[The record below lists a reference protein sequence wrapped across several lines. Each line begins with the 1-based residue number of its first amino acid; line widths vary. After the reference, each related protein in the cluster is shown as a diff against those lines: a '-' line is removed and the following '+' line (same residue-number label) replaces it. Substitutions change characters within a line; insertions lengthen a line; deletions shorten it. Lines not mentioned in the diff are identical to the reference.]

1 MKQEY
6 QSILQTG
13 IIKKYLMLEEEI
25 QKDIVRRVQKA
36 GKITSTADWQIQRYM
51 VLGHSTEDVEKII
64 REAVGGDW
72 ADTFKLYDEVIE
84 QEYVRSKAVYE
95 QVNANF
101 VPYEQNYELQQI
113 TNALIQQSNDEL
125 YNISKSLGFMV
136 DMGNGRKV
144 FTPLSEIYN
153 GYMDNAIV
161 MMASGAF
168 DYNTLIRKVVGEMT
182 ASGLRTIDYA
192 SGHSNRVDVA
202 VRRALLTGMGQL
214 TGRISD
220 MNGQRLGTN
229 KFEVDW
235 HHGARPDHKKWQ
247 GRVWTRQQLVEVC
260 GLGTGEGLLG
270 WDCRHTYYPFI
281 EGISVRN
288 YSDDWLEE
296 MDRKEEQKVFY
307 RGREYNAY
315 EATQKQRQME
325 TAMRA
330 QREKAMLLKEGG
342 ADPDDILNVRCKY
355 QAMLDEYKEFSRK
368 FNLPEQR
375 ERIYADLHGR
385 VAPSQRTYKNWKAE
399 QADKAAKRAAE
410 KERKAERAMREHV
423 EKNRRADMDAVKG
436 NKFIS
441 GIREFMMQ
449 NPDVG
454 IKKLGR
460 QILDSLEL
468 SHVTDHLRTMKE
480 HGYCRF
486 YSNTGV
492 VQMLDYNLNSKDSR
506 SYQYRIKTAFHE
518 AFHAKSDGMKID
530 IAKLGNEAWKDI
542 EETFAESSAH
552 YLASQVGI
560 TDLAPS
566 YSLRLCE
573 MLPRLKQ
580 LPEFSSCSTIA
591 DFGKIAF
598 DNRMS
603 GQAPEWIDLYNRV
616 MSVPHNWKEYGK
628 QYFGEILSRPEE
640 YIDKMLENMPQSKVY
655 RESMIRDLNSGIQK
669 INDDKKLS
677 RGENIVMSN
686 VLAIAMNRV
695 GVK

>member
-270 WDCRHTYYPFI
+270 WNCRHTYYPFI

-603 GQAPEWIDLYNRV
+603 GQAPEWTDLYNRV